1 MLSFPLALAASQ
13 LLLLNSS
20 TKPALAAGKSTAT
33 RTAADFLPASSTP
46 GFVTYSPD
54 ERATPSIRAGVINP
68 AYYSFDLPSNW
79 NEGTILNIQSGNFCM
94 PNCPEPWTETI
105 WKSPADGQCTLIVSQ
120 LSRLISKSNA
130 TLKDLGTPESVVE
143 RIGNFITGNYLD
155 TEDVTNIQV
164 KDGYYVYEVF
174 APYAKD
180 GAHSIAAFTVKK
192 DLAYL
197 FVVAANEKQW
207 AKSEE
212 KLRHMVDSF
221 KP

>member
-1 MLSFPLALAASQ
+1 
-13 LLLLNSS
+13 
-20 TKPALAAGKSTAT
+20 
-33 RTAADFLPASSTP
+33 
-46 GFVTYSPD
+46 
-54 ERATPSIRAGVINP
+54 
-68 AYYSFDLPSNW
+68 
-79 NEGTILNIQSGNFCM
+79 
-94 PNCPEPWTETI
+94 
-105 WKSPADGQCTLIVSQ
+105 
-120 LSRLISKSNA
+120 
-130 TLKDLGTPESVVE
+130 VVE